1 MTPQNSLEIKG
12 TLFRQPFAELAAEIL
27 AARISGSLRLSNGS
41 KKCIVYFKS
50 GRLVFAVSNAKEHK
64 IFNLLLSRG
73 RIDNEDLQQAPDF
86 TNDFEFSAFLVR
98 SGFLTREESDS
109 LFSEQIAAIVTD
121 AFGWNDGEWTFSPL
135 ARIRDGLEYEIKIDE
150 LLANYSRCL
159 AENDVLSRFRSLDE
173 QFERSEKEALNMNL
187 SPEEAF
193 ILSRSQ
199 DGPLTVQSILNVA
212 SISEGRALHVIYT
225 LWLSG
230 FLIRTDWE
238 RAFDEHAVAA
248 IKNVRLE
255 LKREARLVSQTHTG
269 QAKADETETA
279 PEANVEPETTTITLD
294 EYLDRVLNAVTF
306 YDVLGIDRGVES
318 DELKKAYFTS
328 AKQFHP
334 DKYRSE
340 SPETLKRI
348 QDAFT
353 SLSQAHETLKTPEL
367 REIYDYRMRKELAE
381 REKRGSEASGNA
393 SLQAEQA
400 AENFERGFSMLM
412 DGDAEGA
419 VPFLARAAHYAPKNA
434 RYRAY
439 YGKALSADDKQR
451 HKAEAEMQAALK
463 LDNSNPTFRIMLA
476 EFFAQVG
483 LMKRA
488 EGELNRLLAM
498 FPSNREAREM
508 LDELKARTN

>member
-1 MTPQNSLEIKG
+1 MTVQNGLEIRG

-27 AARISGSLRLSNGS
+27 AARISGSLRLSHGS
-41 KKCIVYFKS
+41 KKCIVYFKN
-50 GRLVFAVSNAKEHK
+50 GRLVFAASNSREHK
-64 IFNLLLSRG
+64 IFNLLLLRG
-73 RIDNEDLQQAPDF
+73 RIDDKDLQQAPDF
-86 TNDFEFSAFLVR
+86 TNDFEFTAFLVR
-98 SGFLTREESDS
+98 SGFLTKEESDR
-109 LFSEQIAAIVTD
+109 LFADQIAAIVTD
-121 AFGWNDGEWTFSPL
+121 AFSWKDGDWTFSPL
-135 ARIRDGLEYEIKIDE
+135 ARIRDGLEYDIRIDG

-173 QFERSEKEALNMNL
+173 QFARSEKEDLNIDL

-193 ILSRSQ
+193 VLSRSQ
-199 DGPLTVQSILNVA
+199 DGPLTVESILNVA
-212 SISEGRALHVIYT
+212 SISQGRALHVIYT

-230 FLIRTDWE
+230 FLTRTDWE
-238 RAFDEHAVAA
+238 RVFDEHAVAA
-248 IKNVRLE
+248 MKNVRLE
-255 LKREARLVSQTHTG
+255 LKREARVVTQTFAD
-269 QAKADETETA
+269 QAKPDDPQPQPVANST
-279 PEANVEPETTTITLD
+279 PEPTVTLD

-306 YDVLGIDRGVES
+306 YDVLGVDRGVES

-381 REKRGSEASGNA
+381 REKRGGEAAGNA

-412 DGDAEGA
+412 EGDAESA
-419 VPFLARAAHYAPKNA
+419 IPFLARAAHYAPKNA

-439 YGKALSADDKQR
+439 YGKALSSDDKQR

-463 LDNSNPTFRIMLA
+463 LDGSNPTFRLLLA
-476 EFFAQVG
+476 DFFVQVG

-508 LDELKARTN
+508 LDDLKTRTS

>member
-1 MTPQNSLEIKG
+1 MTQQNGLEIRG

-27 AARISGSLRLSNGS
+27 AARLSGSLRLSYGT
-41 KKCIVYFKS
+41 KKCIVYFKN
-50 GRLVFAVSNAKEHK
+50 GRLAFAVSNSKEHK
-64 IFNLLLSRG
+64 IFALLLSRG
-73 RIDNEDLQQAPDF
+73 RIEDKDLQQAPDF
-86 TNDFEFSAFLVR
+86 TNDFEFTAFLVR
-98 SGFLTREESDS
+98 SGFLTKEESDN
-109 LFSEQIAAIVTD
+109 LFVDQMAAIVTD
-121 AFGWNDGEWTFSPL
+121 AFSWKDGDWTFSPL
-135 ARIRDGLEYEIKIDE
+135 ARIRDGLEYDIRIDE

-159 AENDVLSRFRSLDE
+159 AEHDVLSRFRSLDE
-173 QFERSEKEALNMNL
+173 QFARSEKEDLNINL

-193 ILSRSQ
+193 VLSRSQ
-199 DGPLTVQSILNVA
+199 DGPMTVQSILNIA
-212 SISEGRALHVIYT
+212 PISEGRALHVIYT

-238 RAFDEHAVAA
+238 RVFDEHSVAMMN
-248 IKNVRLE
+248 NVRLE
-255 LKREARLVSQTHTG
+255 LKREARIVSQ
-269 QAKADETETA
+269 KAPDETTPDEPQPQPEVTA
-279 PEANVEPETTTITLD
+279 EPEPVITLD

-306 YDVLGIDRGVES
+306 YDVLGVDRGVES
-318 DELKKAYFTS
+318 DELKRAYFTS

-381 REKRGSEASGNA
+381 REKRGGEAVGNA

-419 VPFLARAAHYAPKNA
+419 TPFLARAAHYAPKNA

-439 YGKALSADDKQR
+439 YGKALSHDDKQR

-463 LDNSNPTFRIMLA
+463 LDNTNPTFRLLLA

-508 LDELKARTN
+508 LDELKTRTN